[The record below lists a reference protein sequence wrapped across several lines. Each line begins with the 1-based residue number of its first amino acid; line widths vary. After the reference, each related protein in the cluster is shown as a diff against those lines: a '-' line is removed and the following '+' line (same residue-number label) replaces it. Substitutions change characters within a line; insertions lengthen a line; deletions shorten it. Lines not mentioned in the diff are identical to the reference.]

1 MDKIYIIENDKDLKE
16 AENLKYDIYD
26 ILRQFILILT
36 IIIHFHREVIML
48 KQKTT
53 IDEMIKLLESKNIKF
68 KLMIKKKIKKV
79 LLQKN
84 SNE

>member
-1 MDKIYIIENDKDLKE
+1 
-16 AENLKYDIYD
+16 
-26 ILRQFILILT
+26 
-36 IIIHFHREVIML
+36 ML

-84 SNE
+84 STE

>member
-1 MDKIYIIENDKDLKE
+1 
-16 AENLKYDIYD
+16 
-26 ILRQFILILT
+26 
-36 IIIHFHREVIML
+36 ML

-53 IDEMIKLLESKNIKF
+53 IDEMIKLLKSKNIKF

>member
-1 MDKIYIIENDKDLKE
+1 
-16 AENLKYDIYD
+16 
-26 ILRQFILILT
+26 
-36 IIIHFHREVIML
+36 ML
-48 KQKTT
+48 KTKTT

>member
-1 MDKIYIIENDKDLKE
+1 M
-16 AENLKYDIYD
+16 
-26 ILRQFILILT
+26 
-36 IIIHFHREVIML
+36 EVIML
-48 KQKTT
+48 KPKTT

>member
-1 MDKIYIIENDKDLKE
+1 MED
-16 AENLKYDIYD
+16 
-26 ILRQFILILT
+26 
-36 IIIHFHREVIML
+36 IML
-48 KQKTT
+48 KPKTT
-53 IDEMIKLLESKNIKF
+53 IDEMIKLLKSKNIKF

>member
-1 MDKIYIIENDKDLKE
+1 
-16 AENLKYDIYD
+16 
-26 ILRQFILILT
+26 
-36 IIIHFHREVIML
+36 ML
-48 KQKTT
+48 KPKTT
-53 IDEMIKLLESKNIKF
+53 IDEMIKLLKSKNIKF

>member
-1 MDKIYIIENDKDLKE
+1 M
-16 AENLKYDIYD
+16 
-26 ILRQFILILT
+26 
-36 IIIHFHREVIML
+36 HPHREVIML
-48 KQKTT
+48 KPKTT

>member
-1 MDKIYIIENDKDLKE
+1 
-16 AENLKYDIYD
+16 
-26 ILRQFILILT
+26 
-36 IIIHFHREVIML
+36 ML
-48 KQKTT
+48 KPKTT

>member
-1 MDKIYIIENDKDLKE
+1 
-16 AENLKYDIYD
+16 
-26 ILRQFILILT
+26 
-36 IIIHFHREVIML
+36 ML
-48 KQKTT
+48 KPKTT
-53 IDEMIKLLESKNIKF
+53 IDEMIKLLKSKNVKF

>member
-1 MDKIYIIENDKDLKE
+1 
-16 AENLKYDIYD
+16 
-26 ILRQFILILT
+26 
-36 IIIHFHREVIML
+36 ML
-48 KQKTT
+48 KLKTT
-53 IDEMIKLLESKNIKF
+53 IDEMIKLLKSKNIKF

>member
-1 MDKIYIIENDKDLKE
+1 M
-16 AENLKYDIYD
+16 
-26 ILRQFILILT
+26 
-36 IIIHFHREVIML
+36 EVIML
-48 KQKTT
+48 KPKTT
-53 IDEMIKLLESKNIKF
+53 IDEMIKLLKSKNIKF

>member
-1 MDKIYIIENDKDLKE
+1 MIKP
-16 AENLKYDIYD
+16 
-26 ILRQFILILT
+26 
-36 IIIHFHREVIML
+36 
-48 KQKTT
+48 KTT

>member
-1 MDKIYIIENDKDLKE
+1 
-16 AENLKYDIYD
+16 
-26 ILRQFILILT
+26 
-36 IIIHFHREVIML
+36 ML
-48 KQKTT
+48 KPKTT
-53 IDEMIKLLESKNIKF
+53 IDEMIKLIESKNIKF